1 MLQAVFDKETA
12 GIIVRGEFFDLD
24 KIYFMN
30 ERLAGNYG
38 VDNTC
43 LLDGY
48 GEAAAVLK
56 SLNYEIRHA
65 EHGDRDLYVA
75 YNGIHEDWF
84 APVGTPAVRI
94 LKEED
99 QNDPDEIINEIEDG
113 VMTDLDIDLDEFYEM
128 DEDMLGVIMNEN
140 NYTTEVNDNFV
151 DGCETVAEYAVEA
164 GVTSKAFTEKDYAD
178 WSVLKSVLPDKVTE
192 E

>member
-128 DEDMLGVIMNEN
+128 DEDDQREALGELYLDEEGMEMFFSWLHKEQ
-140 NYTTEVNDNFV
+140 TWPFRTEDYPDAGEKNTYLQFRIPF
-151 DGCETVAEYAVEA
+151 AE
-164 GVTSKAFTEKDYAD
+164 G
-178 WSVLKSVLPDKVTE
+178 LL
-192 E
+192 